1 MEIGKT
7 ITLTASLRDASA
19 GDSATSTQSSTDST
33 PLRWGLD
40 NTSLASV
47 RAGKVL
53 GLKEGTVRI
62 VALSGNSYGFST
74 VVVVRAAVAEVTE
87 PTSPPVVSA
96 GSVGSLYSGY
106 QATSPHW
113 SHIRTLATDFYYHW
127 DATQRAWA
135 GAHFD
140 AALSGSGSAWRSA
153 NAGVKHLPYTLL
165 WTVLTPATGARGN
178 ITSVYYDDMRSWYAS
193 HPGYRL
199 EDAFL
204 HGSSEK
210 SPSTRL
216 GVKIWDS
223 ERWMITA
230 CTLSFAPTI
239 FSTDMFFSW
248 RICVTM

>member
-1 MEIGKT
+1 MRIRAIATATLVAIVAACSDDNTTPPTSPFAVQSALATTTTRLVISPEVDTVEIGKT

-87 PTSPPVVSA
+87 PTSPPVVSV

-106 QATSPHW
+106 QAT
-113 SHIRTLATDFYYHW
+113 
-127 DATQRAWA
+127 
-135 GAHFD
+135 
-140 AALSGSGSAWRSA
+140 
-153 NAGVKHLPYTLL
+153 
-165 WTVLTPATGARGN
+165 
-178 ITSVYYDDMRSWYAS
+178 
-193 HPGYRL
+193 
-199 EDAFL
+199 
-204 HGSSEK
+204 
-210 SPSTRL
+210 
-216 GVKIWDS
+216 
-223 ERWMITA
+223 
-230 CTLSFAPTI
+230 
-239 FSTDMFFSW
+239 
-248 RICVTM
+248 